1 MEKEKEAQI
10 FSNGVKVTFVLI
22 KLAISCSFLILIV
35 WPLTIIALLGLIN
48 KSGGGGGWVNWA

>member
-22 KLAISCSFLILIV
+22 KLAISCSFLTLIV
-35 WPLTIIALLGLIN
+35 WPLTIRTLLGLIN
-48 KSGGGGGWVNWA
+48 KSGGRGGWVNWA